1 MFLTLSLRIFTLG
14 IMKKKYSISEIALR
28 RQYWKTHPA
37 EFMKEILGLELAYH
51 QKRMLDAIVKY
62 NNVTIRSA
70 NASGKSTLLSAVAIW
85 FFYCYLEDD
94 ANNTI
99 VVFTA
104 PNFAQVRENI
114 YNPIRAFIAKAT
126 DRLRELTG
134 NPNIEFIGQL
144 SENKNLA
151 EIRYLRKNYIM
162 GVSTEGEN
170 KNVGKHGTYVLCI
183 FDEAQG
189 ISDSSFS
196 DFEGITSSGMV
207 VKKVMIGNT
216 TLPNGNSGT
225 FYNSFKPN
233 STWHQIKISCFDT
246 PNFIKPN
253 IKLEDYLKD
262 ENDPSYWRNKLDKY
276 CNTNYYKDKL
286 NDDLSKWEQEVKM
299 ALLPFSKWL
308 VNPIQVHRILMEYG
322 GSPESY
328 EFKTRCLAEFPS
340 GDESSV
346 FPQEW
351 INASMLNYN
360 NPSLWQTGEIVA
372 GVDVASGVGGDKSAI
387 AIRNGNKIIYIDTF
401 NLELFDLIEK
411 IKEIYVKYNVSRINI
426 ELDGVGRDKFLILQ
440 NSGLPVFGIQTGGGA
455 GQQDTEFIFNK
466 EENERRKKDFYRKR
480 DEVWW
485 NLRNLLNPIR
495 PKVPET
501 EGKLPLLLPDN
512 TILRQEL
519 SAITYSRMDNG
530 KIKIIS
536 KDQLRDK
543 IDRSPD
549 LSDAICF
556 ACYGQDDFFYM
567 PCAFGAINISTNNRF
582 Y

>member
-1 MFLTLSLRIFTLG
+1 MA
-14 IMKKKYSISEIALR
+14 KKKMTFAELASR

-37 EFMKEILGLELAYH
+37 DFMKEMLGLELAYH
-51 QKRMLDAIVKY
+51 QKKMLEAIVKY
-62 NNVTIRSA
+62 NDVTIRSA

-85 FFYCYLEDD
+85 FFYCYLEND

-99 VVFTA
+99 VLFTA
-104 PNFAQVRENI
+104 PNFAQVRENV
-114 YNPIRAFIAKAT
+114 YNPIRAFIQKAT
-126 DRLRELTG
+126 ERLRELTG
-134 NPNIEFIGQL
+134 NPNADFIGKL

-151 EIRYLRKNYIM
+151 EIRYLHKNYIM

-189 ISDSSFS
+189 ISDSAFS
-196 DFEGITSSGMV
+196 DFEGITSSGLI

-216 TLPNGNSGT
+216 TLPNGNFGA

-246 PNFIKPN
+246 PNFIQPD

-262 ENDPSYWRNKLDKY
+262 EKDPTYWRNKLDKY
-276 CNTNYYKDKL
+276 CGTNYHKAKL
-286 NDDLSKWEQEVKM
+286 NDDLAKWEQDVKM

-308 VNPIQVHRILMEYG
+308 VNPIQVYRILMEYG

-340 GDESSV
+340 GDENSV

-351 INASMLNYN
+351 INSSMASYD
-360 NPSLWQTGEIVA
+360 NPSLWQPAEIVA

-387 AIRNGNKIIYIDTF
+387 SIRNGNKIIYCETF
-401 NLELFDLIEK
+401 NLDLFGLIEK
-411 IKEIYVKYNVSRINI
+411 IKELYVEYKISRINI
-426 ELDGVGRDKFLILQ
+426 ELDGVGRDKFLILEK
-440 NSGLPVFGIQTGGGA
+440 SGLPVYGIQTGGGA
-455 GQQDTEFIFNK
+455 GQQDNEFVFNK
-466 EENERRKKDFYRKR
+466 AENDRRKKDFYRKR

-485 NLRNLLNPIR
+485 NLRDLLNPLR
-495 PKVPET
+495 PKIPET
-501 EGKLPLLLPDN
+501 EGKLPLLIPDN
-512 TILRQEL
+512 TMLRQEL
-519 SAITYSRMDNG
+519 SAITYSRINSG

-536 KDQLRDK
+536 KDELRNK
-543 IDRSPD
+543 IDRSSD
-549 LSDAICF
+549 LSDSICF
-556 ACYGQDDFFYM
+556 ACYGMDDGFYM
-567 PCAFGAINISTNNRF
+567 PCAFGGISIGAINKEQF
-582 Y
+582 